1 MSSKLKDKVEEMQV
15 GKNIKETA
23 SALVS
28 DVKEI
33 AKDTKEAADDTF
45 DQVRKNTKE
54 VLQKVEKKLP

>member
-1 MSSKLKDKVEEMQV
+1 MSSHLKDKVEELHI

-33 AKDTKEAADDTF
+33 AIDTKEAAGDAF
-45 DQVRKNTKE
+45 DHVQKNTKD
-54 VLQKVEKKLP
+54 VLHKVEKKLS

>member
-1 MSSKLKDKVEEMQV
+1 MSSQLKDKVENMQI

-33 AKDTKEAADDTF
+33 AKDTKEAAGDVLDNV
-45 DQVRKNTKE
+45 QKNTKE
-54 VLQKVEKKLP
+54 VLHKVEKKLS